1 MFEPNNSKVEIAL
14 ISIIGTLLM
23 GIVFQLLGIRP
34 SELLHKA
41 NGRPINSDQ

>member
-1 MFEPNNSKVEIAL
+1 MFGPNNSKVEIAL

-23 GIVFQLLGIRP
+23 GIIFRLLGIKP

-41 NGRPINSDQ
+41 NGAPDYSDQ